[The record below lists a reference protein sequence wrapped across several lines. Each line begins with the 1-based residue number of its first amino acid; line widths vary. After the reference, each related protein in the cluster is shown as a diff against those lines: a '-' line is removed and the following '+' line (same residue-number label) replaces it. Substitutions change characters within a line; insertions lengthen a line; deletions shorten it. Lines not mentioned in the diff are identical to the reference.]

1 MISDDQM
8 TFMKSKLISRITKS
22 PLLQP
27 LKRWIFTFGNGGDI
41 FFNNASLNSD
51 QTNGKEAPILVW
63 ILNEGIN

>member
-27 LKRWIFTFGNGGDI
+27 SKRWIFTFGNGGDI